1 MEMSVL
7 SNDVVIADLKRMIA
21 EIVEKPE
28 LEYLLDMEQ
37 SIMDVGVD
45 SLRIIQLIVLVEGR
59 YNIAFEDE
67 ELVLENFSDLQSMVD
82 KVFLKL
88 GYSA

>member
-1 MEMSVL
+1 MSVL